1 MLNSLHKYEP
11 RLHIVK
17 VDQGGSGQG
26 RIIKTVPFPKTQFI
40 AVTAYQNEEV
50 TALKIKYNPF
60 AKAFLDA
67 RDRPQ
72 NHHSAQLLHQQQQQQ
87 HQQQMAS
94 YYQNVSAPYPMYH
107 QRLPTAP
114 MVKEEIYHGHNS
126 WNSPYQEYHYDYHC
140 YHQPGLPSN
149 SQTLQQM
156 PEHSPSSG
164 SSVSPPSG
172 SPPSYQ
178 NNR

>member
-11 RLHIVK
+11 RLHIIK
-17 VDQGGSGQG
+17 VDQGGGGQN
-26 RIIKTVPFPKTQFI
+26 RVVKTFAFPKTQFI

-72 NHHSAQLLHQQQQQQ
+72 PQQLEHHQTQNQPQLHHNPQN
-87 HQQQMAS
+87 QQQM
-94 YYQNVSAPYPMYH
+94 YYQAPYMYH
-107 QRLPTAP
+107 HGPQTRP
-114 MVKEEIYHGHNS
+114 MVKEEMYHQHHS
-126 WNSPYQEYHYDYHC
+126 WNPDHYYDYYHYHP
-140 YHQPGLPSN
+140 QM
-149 SQTLQQM
+149 QQ

-172 SPPSYQ
+172 SPTFQ
-178 NNR
+178 NSR